1 MEVVAQI
8 RSRLGKICSFVIL
21 FPVPLFLACKISDQQ
36 LRLIPMDELTHSTLR
51 SRCRF
56 SIRPLTSPTG
66 VHGECDGNGQWPL
79 VAKAALMHV
88 LWKMKR
94 EAAESWGC

>member
-1 MEVVAQI
+1 VEVVAQI
-8 RSRLGKICSFVIL
+8 RSHLGKISSFVIL
-21 FPVPLFLACKISDQQ
+21 FPVALFLACKISDQQ

-51 SRCRF
+51 SR
-56 SIRPLTSPTG
+56 
-66 VHGECDGNGQWPL
+66 QWPL

>member
-1 MEVVAQI
+1 VAALNLMN
-8 RSRLGKICSFVIL
+8 RWGTPAGS
-21 FPVPLFLACKISDQQ
+21 
-36 LRLIPMDELTHSTLR
+36 
-51 SRCRF
+51 RF

>member
-1 MEVVAQI
+1 VAALNLMN
-8 RSRLGKICSFVIL
+8 RGGTPASS
-21 FPVPLFLACKISDQQ
+21 
-36 LRLIPMDELTHSTLR
+36 
-51 SRCRF
+51 RF
-56 SIRPLTSPTG
+56 SIHPLTSPTG
-66 VHGECDGNGQWPL
+66 VLGECDGNGQWPL